1 MNAKELKKLRTRL
14 SALAVFRSLLSDRTM
29 SLLCDYLDLAAKSD
43 ELGNCQ
49 NSLSDAVSGYSAF
62 AAELYA
68 SENGDLAAHVRS
80 LCEESENVYM
90 KLVGV
95 GKNPPEFMKAAL
107 ENELGVLQEVS
118 QLTREDLTECL
129 GEGICGIALP
139 EFLSGG
145 ADIAESFNYRV
156 KNIGKYG
163 YGMYAKHRMFFLDS
177 ENRISPVKN
186 PDRTTLSDLV
196 DYERERGIIMDNTK
210 ALLEGKPAANALLT
224 GDAGTGKSSTI
235 KAIVNELYTE
245 GLRIIE
251 VRKDQLR
258 YIPALLDELAENPLK
273 FILFIDDL
281 SFARD
286 DDNYSA
292 LKAVLEGSVSAKSG
306 NVVIY
311 ATSNRR
317 HIVKENFS
325 DRDGDEIHRNDTIQE
340 LTSLSER
347 FGLHVTFNKPDKKT
361 YLHIV
366 RRLAEENGIT
376 ADEALD
382 LEAERFALE
391 MGGRS
396 ARAAKQL
403 IDRMIVIGQG

>member
-14 SALAVFRSLLSDRTM
+14 SALAVFRSLLSDRTI
-29 SLLCDYLDLAAKSD
+29 SLLCDYLDLAAGSD
-43 ELGNCQ
+43 DSGNCR
-49 NSLSDAVSGYSAF
+49 NSLNEAVSGYSAF

-68 SENGDLAAHVRS
+68 SENGDLAAHIRS

-107 ENELGVLQEVS
+107 ENELLVLQEVS

-129 GEGICGIALP
+129 GSDIPLP
-139 EFLSGG
+139 GFVSGG
-145 ADIAESFNYRV
+145 ADIASSFDCRV
-156 KNIGKYG
+156 KNIGKFG

-186 PDRTTLSDLV
+186 PDRTMLCDLV
-196 DYERERGIIMDNTK
+196 DYERERGIIMENTR

-235 KAIVNELYTE
+235 KAIVNEMYTE

-251 VRKDQLR
+251 VRKDQLHC
-258 YIPALLDELAENPLK
+258 IPALLDELAENPLK

-292 LKAVLEGSVSAKSG
+292 LKAVLEGSVSARSG

-325 DRDGDEIHRNDTIQE
+325 YRDGDEIHKNDTIQE
-340 LTSLSER
+340 LMSLSER
-347 FGLHVTFNKPDKKT
+347 FGLRVTFGKPDKKT

-403 IDRMIVIGQG
+403 IDRLIVNRQS

>member
-1 MNAKELKKLRTRL
+1 MNAEELTNLRIRL
-14 SALAVFRSLLSDRTM
+14 SSLALFRGVLSDKTI
-29 SLLCDYLDLAAKSD
+29 SLLCDYLGCASSD
-43 ELGNCQ
+43 NCL
-49 NSLSDAVSGYSAF
+49 NEAVSRFSAF
-62 AAELYA
+62 AAQLYE
-68 SENGDLAAHVRS
+68 SENGDLGAHVKS

-90 KLVGV
+90 KLVGS
-95 GKNPPEFMKAAL
+95 GKNPPEFMKSTL
-107 ENELGVLQEVS
+107 DNELAVLQKVS
-118 QLTREDLTECL
+118 ELTAKDLTESL
-129 GEGICGIALP
+129 GCDIPLP
-139 EFLSGG
+139 GFVSGG
-145 ADIAESFNYRV
+145 VDIAQSFDFRV
-156 KNIGKYG
+156 KNIGKFG
-163 YGMYAKHRMFFLDS
+163 YGMYAKRRMFYLDG
-177 ENRISPVKN
+177 ENRITPVKN
-186 PDRTTLSDLV
+186 PDKTTLSDLV
-196 DYERERGIIMDNTK
+196 DYERERGIIIENTK
-210 ALLEGKPAANALLT
+210 ALLDGKPAANALLT

-340 LTSLSER
+340 LMSLSER
-347 FGLHVTFNKPDKKT
+347 FGLHVTFGKPDKKT

-366 RRLAEENGIT
+366 RRLAEENGI
-376 ADEALD
+376 EAGEKLD
-382 LEAERFALE
+382 NEAERFALE

-396 ARAAKQL
+396 ARVAKQL
-403 IDRMIVIGQG
+403 IDRLIVNKY

>member
-1 MNAKELKKLRTRL
+1 MEAKELYKLRARL
-14 SALAVFRSLLSDRTM
+14 SSLTVFRDVLSDKTI
-29 SLLCDYLDLAAKSD
+29 SLLCGYLDCASND
-43 ELGNCQ
+43 TV
-49 NSLSDAVSGYSAF
+49 SLNEAVSRYSAYVS
-62 AAELYA
+62 ELYDSA
-68 SENGDLAAHVRS
+68 KGNLGAHVKS

-90 KLVGV
+90 KLVGR
-95 GKNPPEFMKAAL
+95 GETPPEFMKTTL
-107 ENELGVLQEVS
+107 ENELEVLQTVS
-118 QLTREDLTECL
+118 ALTDKDLTEPLCCD
-129 GEGICGIALP
+129 IPLP
-139 EFLSGG
+139 GFVSGG
-145 ADIAESFNYRV
+145 VDIARSFEHRIN
-156 KNIGKYG
+156 NIGKFG
-163 YGMYAKHRMFFLDS
+163 YGMYAKRRMFYLDD
-177 ENRISPVKN
+177 ENRITPVKN
-186 PDRTTLSDLV
+186 PDRTMLRDLV
-196 DYERERGIIMDNTK
+196 DYELERGIIIENTK
-210 ALLEGKPAANALLT
+210 ALLCGKPAANALLT

-235 KAIVNELYTE
+235 KAIVNEMYTE

-251 VRKDQLR
+251 IRKDQLR

-281 SFARD
+281 TFAKD

-340 LTSLSER
+340 LMSLSER
-347 FGLHVTFNKPDKKT
+347 FGLHVTFGKPDKKT

-366 RRLAEENGIT
+366 RRLAEENDIET
-376 ADEALD
+376 DEKLD
-382 LEAERFALE
+382 IEAERFALE

-396 ARAAKQL
+396 ARVAKQF
-403 IDRMIVIGQG
+403 IDRMIVQK